1 LRCIAVLGCAIGALA
16 GCGGASDGGDGSKA
30 TEPNPIRV
38 AALGD
43 SITAGNPNFDPDPR
57 QRRALGFG
65 DDPHSQY
72 EYWASRA
79 DSRLRF
85 RNCGVFGETTG
96 QIAARLHDCAS
107 GADALI
113 VQGGINDIAQ
123 SLQSPAPVR
132 RLAVNRAA
140 ANLAQMVE
148 EGKQLQLRVAIAEV
162 LPWNRGY
169 PVAAPLID
177 RLNKLIE
184 VNAKLEEVPVLR
196 FGSAIAEPANPRLMQ
211 ARLTA
216 DGDHPSIA
224 GYRRMG
230 ELVPKLFQR

>member
-1 LRCIAVLGCAIGALA
+1 MATLAA
-16 GCGGASDGGDGSKA
+16 GCGGSSDDGDSGK
-30 TEPNPIRV
+30 TTGPKPVRI

-43 SITAGNPNFDPDPR
+43 SITAGNPNYDPDPR

-65 DDPHSQY
+65 DDPRSQY
-72 EYWASRA
+72 EYWAGHA
-79 DSRLRF
+79 DSRLLL
-85 RNCGVFGETTG
+85 RNCGVFGETTA
-96 QIAARLHDCAS
+96 QISARLHGCAK

-123 SLQSPAPVR
+123 SLQAPSPVR
-132 RLAVNRAA
+132 RQAVNQAA

-148 EGKQLQLRVAIAEV
+148 EGKRLGLRVAVAEV

-177 RLNKLIE
+177 RLNKLIV
-184 VNAKLEEVPVLR
+184 VNAKLEGVPVLR
-196 FGSAIAEPANPRLMQ
+196 FGQALADPANPRLMQ
-211 ARLTA
+211 AKLTA

-224 GYRRMG
+224 GYHRLG
-230 ELVPKLFQR
+230 NLVAKEFG

>member
-1 LRCIAVLGCAIGALA
+1 MLGA
-16 GCGGASDGGDGSKA
+16 CGGSSDEGGDKSAGSK
-30 TEPNPIRV
+30 PIRI

-57 QRRALGFG
+57 ARAALGFG
-65 DDPHSQY
+65 DDPHSQF
-72 EYWASRA
+72 EYWALQ
-79 DSRLRF
+79 DNPRLRVK
-85 RNCGVFGETTG
+85 NCGVFGETTR
-96 QIAARLHDCAS
+96 QIALRLHDCVR

-113 VQGGINDIAQ
+113 VQGGINDIAL
-123 SLQSPAPVR
+123 SLQAGPEVR

-140 ANLAQMVE
+140 VSLAQMVE
-148 EGKQLQLRVAIAEV
+148 EGKRLGLRVAIAEV

-169 PVAAPLID
+169 PEAAPSID

-184 VNAKLEEVPVLR
+184 VNAKLEQVPVLR
-196 FGSAIAEPANPRLMQ
+196 FGSAIADPANPHLMQ

-224 GYRRMG
+224 GYKLMG
-230 ELVPKLFQR
+230 GLVAKQFGGR

>member
-1 LRCIAVLGCAIGALA
+1 MTL
-16 GCGGASDGGDGSKA
+16 
-30 TEPNPIRV
+30 V
-38 AALGD
+38 ACLGD
-43 SITAGNPNFDPDPR
+43 SITEGS
-57 QRRALGFG
+57 
-65 DDPHSQY
+65 PH
-72 EYWASRA
+72 W
-79 DSRLRF
+79 DSRSRSGNRESQWEHWAGLRHPELEL
-85 RNCGVFGETTG
+85 RNFGIWGERTDE
-96 QIAARLHDCAS
+96 IAARLDEAVA
-107 GADALI
+107 GAAVLI

-148 EGKQLQLRVAIAEV
+148 EGKQLRLRVAIAEV

-169 PVAAPLID
+169 PAAAPLID
-177 RLNKLIE
+177 RLNRLIE

-230 ELVPKLFQR
+230 ELVSKVFQR

>member
-1 LRCIAVLGCAIGALA
+1 MLGA
-16 GCGGASDGGDGSKA
+16 CGGSSDEGNASKDTGPK
-30 TEPNPIRV
+30 PIRV

-43 SITAGNPNFDPDPR
+43 SITSGSPNYDPDPR
-57 QRRALGFG
+57 ARRALGFG
-65 DDPHSQY
+65 DDPQSQY
-72 EYWASRA
+72 EYWASRT

-85 RNCGVFGETTG
+85 RNCGVFGETTA
-96 QIAARLHDCAS
+96 QIATRLHDCAR

-123 SLQSPAPVR
+123 SLQAPPPVR
-132 RLAVNRAA
+132 RQAVNSAA
-140 ANLAQMVE
+140 VNLAQMVE
-148 EGKQLQLRVAIAEV
+148 EGKRLKLRVAIAEV

-184 VNAKLEEVPVLR
+184 VNAKLEGVPVLR
-196 FGSAIAEPANPRLMQ
+196 FGAAIADPANPRLMQ

-224 GYRRMG
+224 GYHRLGDVVADRFG
-230 ELVPKLFQR
+230 

>member
-1 LRCIAVLGCAIGALA
+1 MLGA
-16 GCGGASDGGDGSKA
+16 CGGSAADGGGGDGAAAK
-30 TEPNPIRV
+30 PIRV

-43 SITAGNPNFDPDPR
+43 SITSGSPNYDPDPR
-57 QRRALGFG
+57 ARRALGFG
-65 DDPHSQY
+65 DDPKSQY

-85 RNCGVFGETTG
+85 RNCGVFGETTS
-96 QIAARLHDCAS
+96 QILLRLHDCAR

-113 VQGGINDIAQ
+113 LQGGINDIAQ
-123 SLQSPAPVR
+123 SLSKPPAVR
-132 RLAVNRAA
+132 RLAVNLAA
-140 ANLAQMVE
+140 SNLAGMVE
-148 EGKQLQLRVAIAEV
+148 EGKRLRLRVAVAEV

-169 PVAAPLID
+169 PEAAPLID

-184 VNAKLEEVPVLR
+184 VNAKLEGVPFLH
-196 FGSAIAEPANPRLMQ
+196 FGSAIADPANPRLMQ

-224 GYRRMG
+224 GYREMG
-230 ELVPKLFQR
+230 ELVAKQFSRAPGSG

>member
-1 LRCIAVLGCAIGALA
+1 MLGA
-16 GCGGASDGGDGSKA
+16 CGESSDEGDGSKEA
-30 TEPNPIRV
+30 GPKPIRI

-43 SITAGNPNFDPDPR
+43 SITSGSPNYDPDPR
-57 QRRALGFG
+57 ARRALGFG

-85 RNCGVFGETTG
+85 RNCGVFGETTT
-96 QIAARLHDCAS
+96 QIALRLHDCAR

-123 SLQSPAPVR
+123 SLQAPPQVR
-132 RLAVNRAA
+132 RLAVTRAA

-148 EGKQLQLRVAIAEV
+148 AGKRLRLRVAIAEV

-184 VNAKLEEVPVLR
+184 VNAKLEGVPVLR
-196 FGSAIAEPANPRLMQ
+196 FGSAIADPANPRLMQ

-224 GYRRMG
+224 GYRRIG
-230 ELVPKLFQR
+230 DLVAKQLGGAPGSG